1 MGIKMVAEIA
11 SQEQIAFQNY
21 EPDVIAPNAVSSWA
35 ALSD

>member
-1 MGIKMVAEIA
+1 MVSGTV
-11 SQEQIAFQNY
+11 SQEQVAFPNY